1 MHLKSVIKIRI
12 TGKNTNRFLRKI
24 INKKIEILEI
34 NEIDYKTIDIKI
46 YDKDYDEII
55 KLKTIYEVEI
65 IDTYGYKKL
74 KKIIKLN
81 KYLII
86 FIIIGFIILL
96 FLTNTI
102 FEVEVIHND
111 KEIRKILT
119 QELDKYGIKKFNMV
133 KNYHQI
139 EKIKENIL
147 KDYKD
152 KIEWLEIERI
162 GTKYVVRVEERI
174 LNSKKEKT
182 ELRHVV
188 AKKNAII
195 KDVYAESGDV
205 LKRKNDYVKKGDIII
220 SGTISLNEDVK
231 SSLPAK
237 GVVYGEVWYNV
248 KVEMPYY
255 NYEKIKTGKKN
266 NVITLKILNH
276 RFELFNFHKYK
287 TKDIKSK
294 TLLKSN
300 LIPISLNKE
309 FQEET
314 VVSEKVY
321 LKEEAISQT
330 EKKAKEEIQK
340 KLDEKE
346 KIISIKKLHVSENN
360 SKIIVD
366 YFVTVYKNIT
376 DYKSISMEEL
386 DVRNSEPNQ

>member
-1 MHLKSVIKIRI
+1 M
-12 TGKNTNRFLRKI
+12 
-24 INKKIEILEI
+24 
-34 NEIDYKTIDIKI
+34 
-46 YDKDYDEII
+46 
-55 KLKTIYEVEI
+55 
-65 IDTYGYKKL
+65 
-74 KKIIKLN
+74 
-81 KYLII
+81 
-86 FIIIGFIILL
+86 
-96 FLTNTI
+96 
-102 FEVEVIHND
+102 
-111 KEIRKILT
+111 
-119 QELDKYGIKKFNMV
+119 
-133 KNYHQI
+133 
-139 EKIKENIL
+139 
-147 KDYKD
+147 
-152 KIEWLEIERI
+152 
-162 GTKYVVRVEERI
+162 
-174 LNSKKEKT
+174 
-182 ELRHVV
+182 
-188 AKKNAII
+188 
-195 KDVYAESGDV
+195 YAESGDV
-205 LKRKNDYVKKGDIII
+205 LKRKNDYVKRGDIII

-276 RFELFNFHKYK
+276 RFEL
-287 TKDIKSK
+287 IKSK

-321 LKEEAISQT
+321 LKEEAIAQT